1 MWQQAVRRWHA
12 SCARAGRFGSHT
24 FWESQYERGKAP
36 NEWFLAAEQAAT
48 STAEAFAAHEKVHGL
63 GGPFAK
69 VLHIGCG
76 TSRLGNCLIS
86 ALASHSQVSGRVM
99 SVDYSAVAVA
109 AAQAAVAM
117 EAGEQQQQLF
127 RVWDA
132 ASGTP
137 PPALPNTMYSCGMSS
152 RYDLLVDK
160 GTLDALCF
168 ATDDALVA
176 YLAAMRTCLLA
187 PSLDSTMPPLLVH
200 FTEDPPEVRG
210 ELFASAF
217 PTTNGERWRCS
228 CVELDLEGPGS
239 LGDGTT
245 SAYYRYTVHRDMV

>member
-109 AAQAAVAM
+109 APSPHSSDAPSRCSRSAIRERCRAFDTPTAAVFEVIEKVLPSVLVLQLTSAGCLAQQM
-117 EAGEQQQQLF
+117 E
-127 RVWDA
+127 
-132 ASGTP
+132 
-137 PPALPNTMYSCGMSS
+137 
-152 RYDLLVDK
+152 
-160 GTLDALCF
+160 
-168 ATDDALVA
+168 
-176 YLAAMRTCLLA
+176 
-187 PSLDSTMPPLLVH
+187 
-200 FTEDPPEVRG
+200 
-210 ELFASAF
+210 
-217 PTTNGERWRCS
+217 
-228 CVELDLEGPGS
+228 S
-239 LGDGTT
+239 LGMG
-245 SAYYRYTVHRDMV
+245 ML